1 MTWGFPISWA
11 GEESAC
17 NSGDPGTIPGSVR
30 SPREGNSY
38 PLLYFGLENSMAC
51 IVHGVAKSWN
61 WLRDFWHPTPVLLP
75 GKSHGQPGRL
85 QSMGSLRVGHNW
97 ATSFSLFTF
106 THWRRNGNPL
116 QCSCLENPRDGGAC
130 WAAVCGVAQSRTWL
144 RWLSSSSNRDFHF
157 NFLLMIGITNFE
169 PQLNKLLYSP
179 LLTKGLHFLI
189 SSLYYQN
196 CTNYHYILN
205 FANEIC
211 GNFLLLYM
219 YLYVILILP
228 LAC

>member
-17 NSGDPGTIPGSVR
+17 NSGDPSTIPGSGR

-38 PLLYFGLENSMAC
+38 PLLYFGLENSMHC
-51 IVHGVAKSWN
+51 IVHGVAKSW
-61 WLRDFWHPTPVLLP
+61 
-75 GKSHGQPGRL
+75 
-85 QSMGSLRVGHNW
+85 
-97 ATSFSLFTF
+97 
-106 THWRRNGNPL
+106 
-116 QCSCLENPRDGGAC
+116 
-130 WAAVCGVAQSRTWL
+130 TWL
-144 RWLSSSSNRDFHF
+144 RDFHF

-169 PQLNKLLYSP
+169 PQLSELLYSP

-189 SSLYYQN
+189 NSLYYQN
-196 CTNYHYILN
+196 CTYYHYILN
-205 FANEIC
+205 FANETC

-228 LAC
+228 LACQA